1 MKKVIITSTLLLS
14 LSTQAVASSDEQQT
28 KNELIGFGTGTLI
41 GAAIAGPVGA
51 AVAGIFG
58 IVLADD
64 VNDRAKYNAQSK
76 DLAFKQQELLALEQ
90 KYQELQLLAKR
101 QQRQASL
108 QQVSFNTQQPT
119 ANLMIPS
126 SIQFKTASHKVEDL
140 YHTQLNALAKQLKTN
155 TGLRIN
161 LSGYADR
168 RGDEKY
174 NAALSQQ
181 RAISVKQYLL
191 QQGVSPK
198 QISTRAYGE
207 KQPSNQQQNFEND
220 FFDRRVLLK
229 IEQIQPTF
237 TAAN

>member
-1 MKKVIITSTLLLS
+1 MKKAIITSALLMS
-14 LSTQAVASSDEQQT
+14 LSTQAAATTNNDEAQ
-28 KNELIGFGTGTLI
+28 NELIGFGTGALV
-41 GAAIAGPVGA
+41 GAVLAGPVGA

-58 IVLADD
+58 IVVADD
-64 VNDRAKYNAQSK
+64 VNDEARLKAQSQ
-76 DLAFKQQELLALEQ
+76 DLQFKQQELLAMER
-90 KYQELQLLAKR
+90 KYQELQLLAKQ

-108 QQVSFNTQQPT
+108 QQVSFSTQAP
-119 ANLMIPS
+119 AASLVIPS
-126 SIQFKTASHKVEDL
+126 SIQFKTASHQVESL
-140 YHTQLNALAKQLKTN
+140 YHPQLKALAKQLKTN
-155 TGLRIN
+155 PELRVS

-191 QQGVSPK
+191 QQGVSAK
-198 QISTRAYGE
+198 QITTKAYGE
-207 KQPSNQQQNFEND
+207 NQPSNQQQNFEND

-229 IEQIQPTF
+229 VEKIQPTF